1 MNESET
7 ERDREME
14 RWGESTKALVLYVT
28 GFSDMNA
35 EDKTFVCKP
44 IHVSIMWNVTGK
56 LNTYSVFILFEPC
69 LGGKT

>member
-44 IHVSIMWNVTGK
+44 IHVSIM
-56 LNTYSVFILFEPC
+56 
-69 LGGKT
+69 